1 MKSNRIKSSP
11 DDKNQSL
18 EPFREY
24 PQDTTLTTDQGVR
37 IEQTDDS
44 LHGSSRGPTLLEDF
58 HLREK
63 ITRFDHERIPER
75 VVHARGAA
83 AHGVFQ
89 IYESLEDITRAHTR
103 AFGRNS
109 FK

>member
-37 IEQTDDS
+37 IE
-44 LHGSSRGPTLLEDF
+44 
-58 HLREK
+58 
-63 ITRFDHERIPER
+63 
-75 VVHARGAA
+75 
-83 AHGVFQ
+83 
-89 IYESLEDITRAHTR
+89 
-103 AFGRNS
+103 
-109 FK
+109 